1 MNFERLWPLNQII
14 IFNSILT
21 FFRLNMKKLV
31 LLFWVAIIISIVGCG
46 SPKVQRIRI
55 DTGGSNVRFCID
67 TVKLGGYDT
76 MYVTFANDG
85 VPRQITAFKDGYDT
99 VYTTW
104 YPDPNYG
111 DCFRPEYK
119 IPRLKPIVYRQS
131 NQKMM
136 HLRPNKPGKD
146 WKYISTH
153 YFYNLS
159 NYLDNSSYK
168 DKQIDTIES
177 EDHIPEIRL
186 YKYIATKGFIDT
198 TKLIFH
204 DNANNLILRSVTL
217 SDEHK
222 HIYTNWRMVFP
233 NMTEYSAKVQWRIEN
248 VFGDTLLMDTTN
260 SKSGLFCLDVHMN
273 SNRFY
278 YTNVTIKTD
287 FNRVAFDAIRNGFN
301 EFMERPATLA
311 ILAKDTAISPN
322 KEWMKI
328 AKPAKVP
335 KSLDEAI
342 ATTVTVKCDK
352 GHGSGFV
359 ISNDGYIVT
368 NYHVIADKKEKYKI
382 LTHSG
387 AELPVSVVRYNQ
399 RIDLALLK
407 VDTTFDMAFALPD
420 EKNFSTASD
429 VLAIG
434 TPQSL
439 ELVQTVSKG
448 VISSFRTNE
457 DIPSIQMDARINGGN
472 SGGPVVND
480 KNEMIG
486 VSVAKL
492 VDIGVE
498 GISFAIPA
506 FLIKKAL
513 SINY

>member
-1 MNFERLWPLNQII
+1 MNFERPWPYKQIF
-14 IFNSILT
+14 IFNSIHT
-21 FFRLNMKKLV
+21 FFRLNMKNLI
-31 LLFWVAIIISIVGCG
+31 LLFWVAIIIGIVGCG

-67 TVKLGGYDT
+67 TNRLGGYDT

-104 YPDPNYG
+104 YPDPDYG

-136 HLRPNKPGKD
+136 HFRPNHSDKVV
-146 WKYISTH
+146 KYPSEH
-153 YFYNLS
+153 YSYSLS
-159 NYLDNSSYK
+159 NYLSNSSYRSK
-168 DKQIDTIES
+168 KIDSLHLENIFS
-177 EDHIPEIRL
+177 DIRI
-186 YKYIATKGFIDT
+186 YKYLATKAFTDT
-198 TKLIFH
+198 NKIFFH
-204 DNANNLILRSVTL
+204 DNANNIVLKKVTL
-217 SDEHK
+217 GEVVKD
-222 HIYTNWRMVFP
+222 IFINRNLIFP
-233 NMTEYSAKVQWRIEN
+233 NMVEYSAKIQWRIEN

-260 SKSGLFCLDVHMN
+260 SKSALFCLDGTVRDEYYFAHM
-273 SNRFY
+273 
-278 YTNVTIKTD
+278 TIKTD
-287 FNRVAFDAIRNGFN
+287 LSRIRFDAIRNSLN
-301 EFMERPATLA
+301 EFMEKPATLA

-322 KEWMKI
+322 KEWLKI
-328 AKPAKVP
+328 PKPAKVP

-342 ATTVTVKCDK
+342 ATTVTIKCDK

-359 ISNDGYIVT
+359 VSNDGYIVT
-368 NYHVIADKKEKYKI
+368 NYHVIADKKEKYRI

-387 AELPVSVVRYNQ
+387 AELPVTVVRYNQ

-420 EKNFSTASD
+420 EKNFSTAND

>member
-1 MNFERLWPLNQII
+1 
-14 IFNSILT
+14 
-21 FFRLNMKKLV
+21 MKKII
-31 LLFWVAIIISIVGCG
+31 LLFGVAIVLCIAGCG
-46 SPKVQRIRI
+46 APKVQRIRI
-55 DTGGSNVRFCID
+55 DTGGANVIFCID
-67 TVKLGGYDT
+67 TIRLGGYDT

-85 VPRQITAFKDGYDT
+85 VPRQISAFKDGYDT

-119 IPRLKPIVYRQS
+119 IPRLKPIVYRQKD
-131 NQKMM
+131 QKRM
-136 HLRPNKPGKD
+136 HLRLAKPTKD
-146 WKYISTH
+146 RKFLSTE
-153 YFYNLS
+153 YYYNLS
-159 NYLDNSSYK
+159 NFLNNSSYK
-168 DKQIDTIES
+168 DKDVDTMDFENPLIDL
-177 EDHIPEIRL
+177 RL
-186 YKYIATKGFIDT
+186 YKYLATKGFTDT
-198 TKLIFH
+198 TKFIFH
-204 DNANNLILRSVTL
+204 DNANNLILKRTTL
-217 SDEHK
+217 SEEYK
-222 HIYTNWRMVFP
+222 HIFSNWRMIYP
-233 NMTEYSAKVQWRIEN
+233 NMTEYSAKTQWRIEN
-248 VFGDTLLMDTTN
+248 AFGDTLLTDTTET
-260 SKSGLFCLDVHMN
+260 KSSLFCLDIHLRDRVR
-273 SNRFY
+273 SFEEI
-278 YTNVTIKTD
+278 TIKTD
-287 FNRVAFDAIRNGFN
+287 FSKITFDAIRNGFN
-301 EFMERPATLA
+301 EFMAKPATLA

-322 KEWMKI
+322 KEWLKI

-342 ATTVTVKCDK
+342 TTTVTIKCDK

-359 ISNDGYIVT
+359 VSNDGYIVT
-368 NYHVIADKKEKYKI
+368 NYHVIADKKEKYRV

-387 AELPVSVVRYNQ
+387 VELPVTVVRYNQ

-420 EKNFSTASD
+420 EKNFATASD

-457 DIPSIQMDARINGGN
+457 DIPSIQMDARINSGN

-480 KNEMIG
+480 KNEMVG

-492 VDIGVE
+492 KDIGVE